1 MWPDANMSSSRPT
14 DPMAPGPLG
23 PLNHVAIVVESTVE
37 ALALYRDR
45 LGLRVVDS
53 EVLEDQHVRLT
64 QIDLGACDLQLVEP
78 LADHPDRAA
87 LLAGG
92 ERLHHLCFNVGDLA
106 SATAALHERGVT
118 ARDKEPRSGPHG
130 RVAVFMDPVTTRD
143 VLIELTASGPDRGA
157 EQYDG

>member
-1 MWPDANMSSSRPT
+1 MWPDANMSSSGHR
-14 DPMAPGPLG
+14 DRMAQEPLG
-23 PLNHVAIVVESTVE
+23 PLNHVAIIVESTAE

-87 LLAGG
+87 VLAGG

-106 SATAALHERGVT
+106 SATAALHERGVA
-118 ARDKEPRSGPHG
+118 ARDKEPRSGPRG

-143 VLIELTASGPDRGA
+143 VLIELTASGPDRDA
-157 EQYDG
+157 ERDDR